1 MNYKNLF
8 TFLSVGLLS
17 TFLLADNPGEDV
29 VVVDNP
35 NEDIVENA
43 SSQDET
49 AVEEVVVPDDVA
61 SDNAGTSSENEEG
74 AVVLEKVVVTGSRI
88 KKSQIEG
95 PLPLLII
102 TKEDIDNSG
111 FRNLTE
117 TLQSIPSANQSTQN
131 ESLNIN
137 FTPNANE
144 LDLRNL
150 GPGRVL
156 YLING
161 RRTADY
167 PIPFNSAGNFAN
179 IGIIPSG
186 LVDRIE
192 VLSQGASAIYGSDA
206 VTGVVN
212 VITVKGKDFSELDFD
227 ISQTQYEQKN
237 IYSLAFTTGGFFGNS
252 SYTFGVDI
260 SHVDPMTYADRPG
273 HDSFLNDPDYGSSYI
288 IPRVGNFLRT
298 DPFGGQRGFYSA
310 DDFPS
315 TPSCSELSGGE
326 FFYFDKDDPEWL
338 YSGSYPGSMCG
349 WDYGSERFGGSSQT
363 IVNERDDI
371 AIIGTFTHN
380 FDNGVELNAR
390 LYAYHDEAF
399 LRGIPRTY
407 SNQEIYLDP
416 LRIMALTSTSTD
428 DANRLRPGAVQL
440 GARAFSRDFTPS
452 MGEVFDS
459 RSDITEDVTD
469 FFIGLNGFFDN
480 GWEWEIGINT
490 TEYEF
495 ENEQLELTEDFW
507 DYMTGVGA
515 TDADG
520 NLLTNTYRQYQ
531 YGQYESSNWL
541 GRGSYSAFAT
551 AFGLPQEVPCG
562 ELVFGRYEACFLPE
576 RLYEAFTPEKF
587 ATFLADDSLDA
598 SSSQTSLDFLVTGEF
613 ELMNRFI
620 GFAAIYEHQT
630 QDYKLGPTRTDP
642 NITFVQ
648 GVNYSGGGDRDRNS
662 LGLEFSLPV
671 SDKLE
676 LTIASRY
683 DSYDDD
689 SSNVGSRQSNML
701 NFAYR
706 PNSSLLIRGSASET
720 FRAPD
725 MNYLFA
731 GESNGYYN
739 GVLDWVACYAYAQS
753 GIRET
758 DPTDPDF
765 GELLYDYADLT
776 ECELGGV
783 SVEGF
788 FEGNREL
795 EEEEG
800 NNYQLGLVW
809 DINDKW
815 DFSLDLYQVLLEN
828 IIGRESVRGLN
839 IDEGYCLFGD
849 DFGEFILSEND
860 EGRDCSVVQSKI
872 GRADAGILN
881 PVTGI
886 PEPIGEWE
894 SVNPDFIN
902 QSFREYQ
909 GIDWTLNYRLQ
920 TENIGDFTFRILSSH
935 IIAYYSKADENSDE
949 VEWLSTYTYEPRS
962 QQNMSINWRYQD
974 FSTTLFIDRTG
985 HMELGSRGKTDPH
998 LISNIST
1005 SYNYSPDLNVY
1016 VSIRNLDDTMPQR
1029 DRGYSYPYYNRNYF
1043 SAFGRY
1049 YSAGF
1054 NYRF

>member
-8 TFLSVGLLS
+8 TFLIVGLLS

-29 VVVDNP
+29 VEEAVSP
-35 NEDIVENA
+35 
-43 SSQDET
+43 DET
-49 AVEEVVVPDDVA
+49 SVEEVAAADDVS
-61 SDNAGTSSENEEG
+61 SDSAGTSSANEEG
-74 AVVLEKVVVTGSRI
+74 AVVLDKVVVTGSRI

-167 PIPFNSAGNFAN
+167 PIPFNAAGNFSN
-179 IGIIPSG
+179 IGIVPTG

-237 IYSLAFTTGGFFGNS
+237 IYSLAFTSGGFFGNS

-273 HDSFLNDPDYGSSYI
+273 HDSFVNDPDYGERYI
-288 IPRVGNFLRT
+288 VPRVGNFLRVG
-298 DPFGGQRGFYSA
+298 DYGGQRGFYSA

-315 TPSCSELSGGE
+315 TPSCSDISGGE

-338 YSGSYPGSMCG
+338 YGGSFPGSMCG

-363 IVNERDDI
+363 IVNERDDVS
-371 AIIGTFTHN
+371 IIGTFTHN
-380 FDNGVELNAR
+380 FDSGVELNAR
-390 LYAYHDEAF
+390 FYAYHDEAF
-399 LRGIPRTY
+399 LRGVPRTY
-407 SNQEIYLDP
+407 SNQNDYIDP
-416 LRIMALTSTSTD
+416 LRLMALTSTSTD
-428 DANRLRPGAVQL
+428 DGNRLRPGAYQL
-440 GARAFSRDFTPS
+440 GAIAFQRLFTPS

-469 FFIGLNGFFDN
+469 FFIGLNGFLDN
-480 GWEWEIGINT
+480 GWEWELGINT

-507 DYMTGVGA
+507 DYMTGLGA
-515 TDADG
+515 TDANG
-520 NLLTNTYRQYQ
+520 NLLTGTYRNWQYDGDARLA
-531 YGQYESSNWL
+531 YLNSIGYFADL
-541 GRGSYSAFAT
+541 GRVAT
-551 AFGLPQEVPCG
+551 ANDALAAYGLPTDSVCG
-562 ELVFGRYEACFLPE
+562 ELLFGRYESCFLAD
-576 RLYEAFTPEKF
+576 RLYEVFTPEKF
-587 ATFLADDSLDA
+587 KTFLADDSLDA
-598 SSSQTSLDFLVTGEF
+598 SSSQTSVDFALTGEF

-620 GFAAIYEHQT
+620 GFAAVIEHQT

-642 NITFVQ
+642 SIKFVQ

-662 LGLEFSLPV
+662 IGLEFSLPV

-739 GVLDWVACYAYAQS
+739 GVLDWVACYAYAKS

-776 ECELGGV
+776 ECELGGRT
-783 SVEGF
+783 VEGF

-800 NNYQLGLVW
+800 NNYQLGLIW

-839 IDEGYCLFGD
+839 VDEGYCLFGD

-860 EGRDCSVVQSKI
+860 QGRDCSVVQSKI
-872 GRADAGILN
+872 GRGDATTN
-881 PVTGI
+881 PITGI
-886 PEPIGEWE
+886 TAPIGTWD
-894 SVNPDFIN
+894 SVRPDFIN

-909 GIDWTLNYRLQ
+909 GIDWTLNYRLE

-935 IIAYYSKADENSDE
+935 IIAYYSKFDENSE
-949 VEWLSTYTYEPRS
+949 ETEWLSTYTYEPRS
-962 QQNMSINWRYQD
+962 QQNLSINWRYQD
-974 FSTTLFIDRTG
+974 FSTSLFIDRTG
-985 HMELGSRGKTDPH
+985 HMEWGSRGKSDPH
-998 LISNIST
+998 FISNIST
-1005 SYNYSPDLNVY
+1005 SYNYSPDFNVY

-1029 DRGYSYPYYNRNYF
+1029 DPGYGYPYYNRNYF